1 MRLSVPL
8 PMKRIIFAL
17 LALLGL
23 VAQTAPVQ
31 ARVCGVGSEQIGSI
45 AVPRAQRQALTAQV
59 LPSATPSTKVER
71 QTRDCGPSVAERKR
85 PVYLP
90 AVQLGVDRSRE

>member
-1 MRLSVPL
+1 
-8 PMKRIIFAL
+8 MKRIILAF

-45 AVPRAQRQALTAQV
+45 VVPRAQRQALTAQV
-59 LPSATPSTKVER
+59 LPSAGPISKVER
-71 QTRDCGPSVAERKR
+71 KERDCAPATSERKN
-85 PVYLP
+85 PVYIP